1 MRKWR
6 KSHVSNVTTQGE
18 GVGVEQK
25 DHKRLQIAIILKQTK
40 GGGGGGINFYF
51 KETRFAPQNKKSK
64 MPEKTKNK
72 KTVKSETNRGR
83 DIGGNSYATSQ
94 GKKKKKTCM

>member
-40 GGGGGGINFYF
+40 GGGGGEESTF
-51 KETRFAPQNKKSK
+51 
-64 MPEKTKNK
+64 
-72 KTVKSETNRGR
+72 
-83 DIGGNSYATSQ
+83 TSRKHGLHLKIRNLKCQ
-94 GKKKKKTCM
+94 KKKNTKKQ